1 MARFCRPI
9 GRSHTSK
16 QISAQTSSVVDV
28 AWYLED
34 PKPKWTL
41 TVDQENA
48 ALHGITSEQAARAP
62 PHCQVRLIC
71 APARRSASARVDSGG
86 CPQGPAPMRLEDI
99 PLTAGDGVLV
109 SLQGLAHV
117 TQSTLEPSIYR
128 KGMRRVVHVTSEVSE
143 AEENPKY
150 AIFRMNEAHDHLRLP
165 AG

>member
-1 MARFCRPI
+1 
-9 GRSHTSK
+9 
-16 QISAQTSSVVDV
+16 
-28 AWYLED
+28 
-34 PKPKWTL
+34 
-41 TVDQENA
+41 
-48 ALHGITSEQAARAP
+48 
-62 PHCQVRLIC
+62 
-71 APARRSASARVDSGG
+71 
-86 CPQGPAPMRLEDI
+86 MRLEDI